1 MTADSPHP
9 GPVTPHRTAAAFGGL
24 EFGIYV
30 PQIVP
35 DYETLAGLARTTERT
50 GFGTL
55 WLFDHLY
62 APGLPDHPA
71 LEAWTTA
78 TALLAHTTTL
88 RVGTLVLCNN
98 FRHPVLLA
106 RMATTLDLISGG
118 RLEFGLG
125 SGSVREEHRQAGLPW
140 GSAAERSERL
150 GEALEIITR
159 MFASER
165 TSFEGRHYQV
175 RDIPNSPR
183 PVQRPRPP
191 IHIGGAGP
199 EYTIPLVARYADVW
213 NIPTYGLRDWTSLTG
228 VLEDECARID
238 RDPSRIRRSH
248 QAVLAVAAHERDLP
262 ELRARMHRRF
272 DAAAYGIEDGYIGTP
287 AMLVDRLGERAQRGV
302 SAFVFMVGV
311 KQAEATMELFA
322 AEVMPQL

>member
-9 GPVTPHRTAAAFGGL
+9 DPVTPHRTAAAFGGL

-35 DYETLAGLARTTERT
+35 DYETLAGLARTAERT

-125 SGSVREEHRQAGLPW
+125 SGSVPEEHRQAGLPW
-140 GSAAERSERL
+140 GSAAERSER
-150 GEALEIITR
+150 
-159 MFASER
+159 
-165 TSFEGRHYQV
+165 
-175 RDIPNSPR
+175 
-183 PVQRPRPP
+183 
-191 IHIGGAGP
+191 
-199 EYTIPLVARYADVW
+199 
-213 NIPTYGLRDWTSLTG
+213 
-228 VLEDECARID
+228 
-238 RDPSRIRRSH
+238 
-248 QAVLAVAAHERDLP
+248 
-262 ELRARMHRRF
+262 
-272 DAAAYGIEDGYIGTP
+272 
-287 AMLVDRLGERAQRGV
+287 
-302 SAFVFMVGV
+302 
-311 KQAEATMELFA
+311 QAEATMELFA
-322 AEVMPQL
+322 AEVMPQLRAGAIPRPADAAPPTRPSSPSTRSPTSWRRFALPRVGFPVVTVDPTPRLSDATARSA

>member
-1 MTADSPHP
+1 MTPDPP
-9 GPVTPHRTAAAFGGL
+9 RPEPVPPHRRAGTPAGM

-35 DYETLAGLARTTERT
+35 EYETLLDLARTTERT
-50 GFGTL
+50 GFDTL

-78 TALLAHTTTL
+78 TALLADTTTL
-88 RVGTLVLCNN
+88 RVGALVLCNN

-140 GSAAERSERL
+140 GSAADRAERL

-165 TSFEGRHYQV
+165 TSFQGRHYQV
-175 RDIPNSPR
+175 TEMPNRPR
-183 PVQRPRPP
+183 PVQQPRPP

-199 EYTIPLVARYADVW
+199 KYTMPLVARYADVW
-213 NIPTYGLRDWTSLTG
+213 NVPTYGLRDWPALTG
-228 VLEDECARID
+228 VLEKECARID
-238 RDPSRIRRSH
+238 RDPGLIRRSH
-248 QAVLAVAAHERDLP
+248 QAVLAVAAHERELP
-262 ELRARMHRRF
+262 ELRARVGRRF
-272 DAAAYGIEDGYIGTP
+272 AAAAFGVDDGYIGTP
-287 AMLVDRLGERAQRGV
+287 AMLVDRLGERAQQGI
-302 SAFVFMVGV
+302 SSFVFMVGA
-311 KQAEATMELFA
+311 KHAAATMELFA